1 MQNKGG
7 VVLASKVPAEKAV
20 EFLPGD
26 ILISN
31 IRPYFKKIWYANKK
45 GGCSSDVLC
54 IRALSGTDSVYLYY
68 LLSQDSFFDYVMT
81 GAKGSKMPRGDKS
94 QIMQWDVD
102 VPDIEEQH
110 RIAQM
115 LKSLDDKIA
124 LNNRIN
130 HNLEEQA
137 RLSFEEWCLFCTDTK
152 RIKEL
157 SNNILDYSPSNS
169 DKVILLNSSDVTEG
183 QFATLPLVENRNLKG
198 QFKKRFRKGD
208 VLYSE
213 IRPRNHHFAI
223 CYFDAQ
229 DYIASTRLMVIRRN
243 PDFIPSD
250 AMLYQYLLRQQVLDE
265 FTSKTESRSGTFP
278 QGNYEDLS
286 ASEVPYNSDN
296 ITISQ
301 TLDALY
307 SEIWANY
314 EENKRLESLRDTLLP
329 SLLTGHFTC

>member
-1 MQNKGG
+1 MMQNKGG

-110 RIAQM
+110 RIAHM
-115 LKSLDDKIA
+115 LKSLDDKIV

-130 HNLEEQA
+130 HNLA
-137 RLSFEEWCLFCTDTK
+137 
-152 RIKEL
+152 
-157 SNNILDYSPSNS
+157 
-169 DKVILLNSSDVTEG
+169 
-183 QFATLPLVENRNLKG
+183 A
-198 QFKKRFRKGD
+198 
-208 VLYSE
+208 
-213 IRPRNHHFAI
+213 
-223 CYFDAQ
+223 
-229 DYIASTRLMVIRRN
+229 
-243 PDFIPSD
+243 
-250 AMLYQYLLRQQVLDE
+250 
-265 FTSKTESRSGTFP
+265 
-278 QGNYEDLS
+278 
-286 ASEVPYNSDN
+286 
-296 ITISQ
+296 
-301 TLDALY
+301 
-307 SEIWANY
+307 
-314 EENKRLESLRDTLLP
+314 
-329 SLLTGHFTC
+329 